1 MSISINPSMSGGIFT
16 MSNALSGNG
25 NQVRLMNLDNS
36 ISIGP
41 QMSGGAFT
49 MSNAISGSNNQ
60 MRLQNLDGDI
70 HIGAHIGNDG
80 VFNAGWLTTASGQT
94 LHGLQNLSGAHFT
107 MKNIS
112 TGDDN
117 TFQSLQ
123 NHCMMMTPNGDV
135 PCDPSKWAMCSCVQ

>member
-1 MSISINPSMSGGIFT
+1 MSVTIKPSNGGILKSFKV
-16 MSNALSGNG
+16 G
-25 NQVRLMNLDNS
+25 LMNLEDFS
-36 ISIGP
+36 P
-41 QMSGGAFT
+41 PRMSSGAFT
-49 MSNAISGSNNQ
+49 MSNAISGNNNQ

-70 HIGAHIGNDG
+70 HFGAQMGNDA

-94 LHGLQNLSGAHFT
+94 LPGLQNLSGAHFT

-123 NHCMMMTPNGDV
+123 NLCMMMIDKKAIPCANV
-135 PCDPSKWAMCSCVQ
+135 PSQMVQSRAMMQPMSMMRI